1 MKFDDSRIYALAL
14 EVAGSSQRLSA
25 GLPGYLA
32 DQLRRAA
39 ASIALNFAEGCGK
52 VGLRDRRRFFLIAR
66 GSAREVIAA
75 VDVAAVLGF
84 VATTETA
91 VLRDHCDHLCAML
104 WLFR

>member
-1 MKFDDSRIYALAL
+1 MKFSDSRIYTTAL
-14 EVAGSSQRLSA
+14 EVARLSQKLSA

-52 VGLRDRRRFFLIAR
+52 AGVRDRKRFFLIAR

-84 VATTETA
+84 VGAAEA
-91 VLRDHCDHLCAML
+91 AALRDHCDHICAML